1 MPAAVLLAQ
10 AMTVPPEFLTF
21 MLFTELLEAP
31 TLKVPGLVTV
41 KTPLEK
47 TQLSAVLP
55 FKISISAVVEPKV
68 TALTVIFA
76 SAVKSDVAAKTG
88 TTTNKANT
96 VDTRNFFIEI
106 Y

>member
-1 MPAAVLLAQ
+1 MVFRAQ
-10 AMTVPPEFLTF
+10 AIVAPPEFLIRKEITVASD
-21 MLFTELLEAP
+21 EP